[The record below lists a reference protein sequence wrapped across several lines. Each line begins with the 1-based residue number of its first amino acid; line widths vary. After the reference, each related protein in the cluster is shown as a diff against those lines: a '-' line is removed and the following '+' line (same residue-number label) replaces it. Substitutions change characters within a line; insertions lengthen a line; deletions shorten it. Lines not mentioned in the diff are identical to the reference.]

1 MIPTQERRRRGLSD
15 GGAGFYVVGLQALT
29 IVPGH
34 FMSIAVGRVNAIT
47 RSSQVLGLAME
58 SDPDSALKRLE

>member
-1 MIPTQERRRRGLSD
+1 
-15 GGAGFYVVGLQALT
+15 
-29 IVPGH
+29 
-34 FMSIAVGRVNAIT
+34 MSIAVGRVNAIT